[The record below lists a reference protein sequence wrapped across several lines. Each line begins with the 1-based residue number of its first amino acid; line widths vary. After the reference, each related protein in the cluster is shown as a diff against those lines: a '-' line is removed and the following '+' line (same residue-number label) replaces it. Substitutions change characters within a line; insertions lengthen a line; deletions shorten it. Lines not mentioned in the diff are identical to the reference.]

1 MMVILNIGRAPG
13 FARSGNGRYDH
24 LATISDVAKRAGV
37 SVMTV
42 SRVINKSAR
51 VSDETI
57 ERVNQ
62 AIRELN
68 YRPNMVA
75 RGLATRHTHMIAYV
89 FSNLANPFFAAVSM
103 GIQNACAEKG
113 YTMILFDI
121 TSAER
126 FAECMDTL
134 IDRHIDGVVFH
145 HLDVRQENVDCL
157 ISNGV
162 CVATI
167 DNEVDLEGVTSIN
180 GDDYEAARMATR
192 HLIDRGY
199 RRIGCV
205 HEQYEDRS
213 TQDRGKKDYIQLFQ
227 RRIWRNRTNGF
238 LDEMRTA
245 GLEPVC
251 MIEGSGTADIAFAED
266 RESLHRILAAENRP
280 CALYCEND
288 IIAMA
293 VLSESM
299 RQGIRVPAEV
309 AIIGHDGLDYGRMLY
324 PRLTTVCQPRYEMGS
339 LAAHRLIDTIEH
351 KSPTEVIFT
360 HSTVAIGD
368 TT

>member
-1 MMVILNIGRAPG
+1 M
-13 FARSGNGRYDH
+13 
-24 LATISDVAKRAGV
+24 ATISDVAKRAGV

-51 VSDETI
+51 VSDDMI
-57 ERVNQ
+57 ERVNR
-62 AIRELN
+62 AISELN

-126 FAECMDTL
+126 FNECLDTL
-134 IDRHIDGVVFH
+134 IDRRIDGVVFH
-145 HLDVRQENVDCL
+145 HLDVRQENVDSL
-157 ISNGV
+157 RSNGV

-167 DNEVDLEGVTSIN
+167 DNEVDLEGVTSVN

-213 TQDRGKKDYIQLFQ
+213 DENRGKKDYIQLFQ
-227 RRIWRNRTNGF
+227 RRIWKNRTRGF
-238 LDEMRTA
+238 LDEMRSA
-245 GLEPVC
+245 SLEPVC

-266 RESLHRILAAENRP
+266 KESLQRILAPENRP

-288 IIAMA
+288 IIALA

-299 RQGIRVPAEV
+299 RQGIRVPQEI
-309 AIIGHDGLDYGRMLY
+309 AIIGHDGLDYGMMLY

-351 KSPTEVIFT
+351 KSENEIIFT
-360 HSTVAIGD
+360 HSTVVAGD